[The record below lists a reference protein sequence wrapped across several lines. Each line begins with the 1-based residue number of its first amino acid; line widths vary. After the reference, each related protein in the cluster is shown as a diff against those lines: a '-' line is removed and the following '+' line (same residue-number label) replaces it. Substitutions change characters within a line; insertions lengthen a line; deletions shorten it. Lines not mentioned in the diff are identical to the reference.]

1 MCASQ
6 SDLHLA
12 AAVCANTGP
21 SRLGRYVATLETPDA
36 AKPEEPEAGKKGS
49 KNQLKKMNKLQKQLK
64 NAKEQ
69 NQNLQR
75 GISRLKG
82 DSPAGKGGT
91 KRAKPSG
98 AEDEE

>member
-1 MCASQ
+1 
-6 SDLHLA
+6 
-12 AAVCANTGP
+12 
-21 SRLGRYVATLETPDA
+21 
-36 AKPEEPEAGKKGS
+36 
-49 KNQLKKMNKLQKQLK
+49 MNKLQKQLK

-82 DSPAGKGGT
+82 DSPAGKGGK